1 MTTSSIEH
9 LPTARY
15 RPSHDGKTT
24 AAVLDATLAELAD
37 RGYAAASL
45 RTIAVRAEVSLE
57 TVFDR
62 WHSKQ
67 HLVRDAIGHL
77 ARRQPAPETGDLRS
91 DLIQVTEALG
101 ALLAHPGA
109 ADVVRSLLAAP
120 AQRTNVADTRVN
132 LLAERRATIRRIVE
146 RGQRRQQCGAQVH
159 PGLVADAIVGGLVYR
174 LLLSGDA
181 LTRRTAAGLV
191 DLVLADPA

>member
-1 MTTSSIEH
+1 M
-9 LPTARY
+9 
-15 RPSHDGKTT
+15 
-24 AAVLDATLAELAD
+24 LDATLAELAD

-45 RTIAVRAEVSLE
+45 RTIALRAEVSLE

-67 HLVRDAIGHL
+67 HLVRDAISHL
-77 ARRQPAPETGDLRS
+77 ARRQPAPETGDLRN

-101 ALLAHPGA
+101 RLLIHPGA
-109 ADVVRSLLAAP
+109 ADVVRSLLAP
-120 AQRTNVADTRVN
+120 PHHEGGADTRTN
-132 LLAERRATIRRIVE
+132 LLAERRATILRIVE
-146 RGQRRQQCGAQVH
+146 RGQRRQQCAAHVH

-174 LLLSGDA
+174 LVLSGDA

-191 DLVLADPA
+191 DLVLATPG